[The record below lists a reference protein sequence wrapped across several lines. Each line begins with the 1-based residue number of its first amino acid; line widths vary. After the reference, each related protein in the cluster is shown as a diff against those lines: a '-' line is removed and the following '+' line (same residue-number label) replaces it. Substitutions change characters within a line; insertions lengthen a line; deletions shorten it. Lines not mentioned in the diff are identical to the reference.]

1 MKIVSP
7 SFEIITPIDSAEILK
22 MIEEVGRTCYKSE
35 DKITDELIETM
46 AAEEKICNYIDI
58 PIQHSSDRILKA
70 MNRKST
76 KLTIMST
83 ISKLRTKMPD
93 INIRTTLITGF
104 PGETKEDFELFSSLK
119 GKKIMIRGNHDYWWK
134 SISAVRSMIPKD
146 FYAIQNDAIKF
157 GDFIVCGTRLWNLP
171 DSNKSMSVENEK
183 IFKRELIRLEMTLQN
198 AKKLQ
203 NNDEKIICMLHYPPY
218 SFKEENNEVTDL
230 IEKYSVDK
238 VVYGHIHSYCKQN
251 LVLKKNKTTYYLTS
265 CDVVGNKLVEI
276 Y

>member
-1 MKIVSP
+1 MKVFAVSDLHLSVNNPKPMDIFGP
-7 SFEIITPIDSAEILK
+7 SWEGY
-22 MIEEVGRTCYKSE
+22 V
-35 DKITDELIETM
+35 
-46 AAEEKICNYIDI
+46 EKIFVDWNEKVDDDDLVLLAGDF
-58 PIQHSSDRILKA
+58 SWA
-70 MNRKST
+70 M
-76 KLTIMST
+76 KLE
-83 ISKLRTKMPD
+83 
-93 INIRTTLITGF
+93 
-104 PGETKEDFELFSSLK
+104 ETKEDFELFSSLK